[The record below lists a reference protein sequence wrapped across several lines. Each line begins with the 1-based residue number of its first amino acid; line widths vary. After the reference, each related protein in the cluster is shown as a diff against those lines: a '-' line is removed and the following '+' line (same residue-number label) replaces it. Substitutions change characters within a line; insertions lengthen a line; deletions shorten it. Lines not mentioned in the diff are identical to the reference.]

1 MIDYLGNLWFGLGLV
16 LRLAVAVIIGLVL
29 FKALLL
35 FASIV
40 GVGLILFLA
49 AALFLDIL
57 FPTREDKEC
66 VS

>member
-29 FKALLL
+29 FKALVL
-35 FASIV
+35 FASVI
-40 GVGLILFLA
+40 GLGLIVFLA

-57 FPTREDKEC
+57 FPTREDKEY
-66 VS
+66 VN

>member
-29 FKALLL
+29 FKALVL
-35 FASIV
+35 FASVI
-40 GVGLILFLA
+40 GLGLIVFLA

-57 FPTREDKEC
+57 FPTREDKER
-66 VS
+66 VN

>member
-29 FKALLL
+29 FKALVL
-35 FASIV
+35 FASVI
-40 GVGLILFLA
+40 GLGLIVFLA

-66 VS
+66 VN